1 MVNTDNG
8 HKYLSLFAVLLV
20 IYFSFAAVLYWV
32 GAPQM
37 EAITRQTTSLTPAG
51 NDGGLV
57 GTNLLEQQF
66 MVDTDT
72 LDEIQLYIGTFGR
85 PSPSSFRLEILDED
99 AVLWQQD
106 IWAENLKNL
115 EMNSFPVEPA
125 LQNVK
130 GKSLLLRIITQDV
143 PYETAITFYYGNTVS
158 TGRAEAAVEIEN
170 PLVFNGQTMG
180 GALCL
185 ATTGRDLIA
194 LKRLYWPAVLVLG
207 AVFSGAYWYGYRS
220 FLRGKKGLFST
231 MQTLSRYTFLIQQL
245 VARDFK
251 TKYKRSI
258 LGVFWSFLNPLLT
271 MGVQYLVFSSIFKS
285 SIPNFAVYL
294 MAGVVIF
301 NFFSEAVGLG
311 LASIVTNAPLITKV
325 YVPKYIYPVSRVLS
339 SAVNVF
345 ISMIPLCL
353 LVVFSGIPLRKSM
366 LLIPLVLLFVTIFNI
381 GMSLLLSSSMVFF
394 RDTQFLWGILSM
406 LWMYMTPLFYPE
418 SIIPARFLRLYHMNP
433 LYQFIYFMR
442 TIIIDGQAPG
452 PYTFLYSFLCS
463 AVPLLLGLWV
473 FRKTQDRF
481 VFSL

>member
-1 MVNTDNG
+1 MVNTDNE

-194 LKRLYWPAVLVLG
+194 LKRLYWPAVLGLG
-207 AVFSGAYWYGYRS
+207 AGFSGAYW
-220 FLRGKKGLFST
+220 
-231 MQTLSRYTFLIQQL
+231 
-245 VARDFK
+245 
-251 TKYKRSI
+251 
-258 LGVFWSFLNPLLT
+258 
-271 MGVQYLVFSSIFKS
+271 
-285 SIPNFAVYL
+285 
-294 MAGVVIF
+294 
-301 NFFSEAVGLG
+301 
-311 LASIVTNAPLITKV
+311 
-325 YVPKYIYPVSRVLS
+325 
-339 SAVNVF
+339 
-345 ISMIPLCL
+345 
-353 LVVFSGIPLRKSM
+353 
-366 LLIPLVLLFVTIFNI
+366 
-381 GMSLLLSSSMVFF
+381 
-394 RDTQFLWGILSM
+394 
-406 LWMYMTPLFYPE
+406 
-418 SIIPARFLRLYHMNP
+418 
-433 LYQFIYFMR
+433 
-442 TIIIDGQAPG
+442 DG
-452 PYTFLYSFLCS
+452 
-463 AVPLLLGLWV
+463 
-473 FRKTQDRF
+473 
-481 VFSL
+481 